1 MNIIILGD
9 KYQKRMKSKGCVG
22 LIKINSKNILQLQH
36 RVLRQV
42 FPEANIVY
50 VYGFEGKKFNSF
62 INKSTL
68 LDNDIISIYNPY
80 YETYNNSYSLS
91 LTKDFLNDDCLIL
104 FGDLI
109 LSKKI
114 FDKFINKNDSQI
126 FISKQNKNR
135 LGCIINDNKIENI
148 SYDLDNYLT
157 DIYYLTKFH
166 ANMIQNLLTNK
177 INYNCFIFEIINKL
191 VDMNQNIKPLFL
203 QRISS
208 PTLILNKI

>member
-22 LIKINSKNILQLQH
+22 LIKINSRNILQLQH
-36 RVLRQV
+36 RVLKQV

-62 INKSTL
+62 ISKSTL

-191 VDMNQNIKPLFL
+191 IDMNQNIKPLFL

>member
-22 LIKINSKNILQLQH
+22 LIKINSRNILQIQH
-36 RVLRQV
+36 KVLRQV

-68 LDNDIISIYNPY
+68 LNRDIISIYNPH
-80 YETYNNSYSLS
+80 YEKYNNAYSLS

-109 LSKKI
+109 LSKKV
-114 FDKFINKNDSQI
+114 FHKFTNNNDSQI

-157 DIYYLTKFH
+157 DIYYLTRSH
-166 ANMIQNLLTNK
+166 TNMIKNLLENK

-191 VDMNQNIKPLFL
+191 IDMNQNIKPLFL
-203 QRISS
+203 QRIPS

>member
-1 MNIIILGD
+1 M
-9 KYQKRMKSKGCVG
+9 
-22 LIKINSKNILQLQH
+22 
-36 RVLRQV
+36 
-42 FPEANIVY
+42 
-50 VYGFEGKKFNSF
+50 SF
-62 INKSTL
+62 
-68 LDNDIISIYNPY
+68 
-80 YETYNNSYSLS
+80 SYSLS

-191 VDMNQNIKPLFL
+191 IDMNQNIKPLFL